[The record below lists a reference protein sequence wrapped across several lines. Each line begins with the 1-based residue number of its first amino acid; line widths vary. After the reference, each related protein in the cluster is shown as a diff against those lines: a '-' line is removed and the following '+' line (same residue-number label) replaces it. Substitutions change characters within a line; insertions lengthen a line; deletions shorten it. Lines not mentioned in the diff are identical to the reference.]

1 MKLNKKVFVFI
12 AIIIFLLIINYC
24 NNIRENFSNDYSHTV
39 NLPINT
45 TYSCKNMCGPQ
56 ARCSITGEQCTSDID
71 CFGCKAVKNEKKVIT
86 TDVLGVNEAGKLTF
100 NNTPTYST
108 LTTDIGTRANLYNEN
123 NLNPPKYFQGV
134 DQWTNTFD
142 IGNKLY
148 DKRYNPGIEILPFLP
163 KYPERVTLSGE
174 FIDNGALASNEYI
187 NL

>member
-45 TYSCKNMCGPQ
+45 IYSCRNMCGPQ

-71 CFGCKAVKNEKKVIT
+71 CFGCKAVKN
-86 TDVLGVNEAGKLTF
+86 DVLGVNEGT
-100 NNTPTYST
+100 S
-108 LTTDIGTRANLYNEN
+108 TTDTDTNIGSQDELYNEN
-123 NLNPPKYFQGV
+123 DLKPPKYFQGV
-134 DQWTNTFD
+134 DQWTSAFD

-163 KYPERVTLSGE
+163 KYPERATLSGE
-174 FIDNGALASNEYI
+174 FIDNGPLASNDEIY
-187 NL
+187 L